1 MSLLL
6 AHSRRQVTPME
17 VAFPNE
23 LLVALREEPD
33 AFRQKVLIYTLG
45 KLYETG
51 RISGG
56 FAAQILGCDRYDFY
70 RLLSEHGFSVV
81 DYAEDDLAVEA
92 DYTPWLSSQTQ
103 E

>member
-1 MSLLL
+1 M
-6 AHSRRQVTPME
+6 
-17 VAFPNE
+17 
-23 LLVALREEPD
+23 ALREEPD
-33 AFRQKVLIYTLG
+33 SFRQKVLVYTLG

-70 RLLSEHGFSVV
+70 RLISEHGFSVI
-81 DYAEDDLAVEA
+81 DYVEEDWSAEA
-92 DYTPWLSSQTQ
+92 DFTPWLSSQKQ